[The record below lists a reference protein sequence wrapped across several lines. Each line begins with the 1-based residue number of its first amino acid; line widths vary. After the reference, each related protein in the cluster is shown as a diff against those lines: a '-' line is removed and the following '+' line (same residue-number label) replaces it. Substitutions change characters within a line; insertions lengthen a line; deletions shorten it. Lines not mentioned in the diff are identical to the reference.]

1 MGEGS
6 QTRRREEAGMLLIGE
21 KIHIISPK
29 VKEALAARDGAFF
42 VELARKQKEAGADA
56 LDLNIGPQKKAGPEV
71 MDWLVDCVQ
80 EAVGDMT
87 LSFDTT
93 NLAAIEVGLKKVT
106 KNGHAN
112 AIINSTSA
120 EAERLAAVPPLAAQ
134 YGSKLI
140 ALTMAKE
147 GIPVSA
153 DARVSIAMEK
163 LIPRAQEVGLPME
176 NLLIDPLVLT
186 VSGCQ
191 EYVPHCVEAVRMLK
205 MVADPPPM
213 VNVGLSNVSNAV
225 PAPMRPLI
233 NRTYLVMLMAVG
245 VDAAIIDPLDVD
257 LMEAIR
263 IVQQRDAS
271 TPVGALYLKL
281 HDAVAAGA
289 ELEPGDVDLNDP
301 QQAEIWKTVQVLLNK
316 VIYTDSYLR
325 L

>member
-1 MGEGS
+1 MYN
-6 QTRRREEAGMLLIGE
+6 IGE
-21 KIHIISPK
+21 NIHILSPK
-29 VKEALAARDGAFF
+29 VKQALADRDGAFF
-42 VELARKQKEAGADA
+42 VDLARRQKEAGAHA

-80 EAVGDMT
+80 EAVGGMT

-93 NLAAIEVGLKKVT
+93 NLAAIEVGLKKT
-106 KNGHAN
+106 AHNGHAD

-120 EAERLAAVPPLAAQ
+120 EAERLEKVPPLAAQ
-134 YGSKLI
+134 YGAKLV

-176 NLLIDPLVLT
+176 SLLIDPLVLT

-191 EYVPHCVEAVRMLK
+191 EYVPQCLEAVRMLK

-213 VNVGLSNVSNAV
+213 VSVGLSNVSNQV
-225 PAPMRPLI
+225 PAHMRPLL
-233 NRTYLVMLMAVG
+233 NRAYMVMLMGVG
-245 VDAAIIDPLDVD
+245 LDAAILDPLDHE

-263 IVQQRDAS
+263 IVEQRDAATS
-271 TPVGALYLKL
+271 VGALYLKL
-281 HDAVAAGA
+281 HDAVAAGG
-289 ELEPGDVDLNDP
+289 ELEPGDVDMNDP
-301 QQAEIWKTVQVLLNK
+301 AQVEIWKTVQVLLNK
-316 VIYTDSYLR
+316 IIYTDSYLR

>member
-1 MGEGS
+1 
-6 QTRRREEAGMLLIGE
+6 MLLIGE
-21 KIHIISPK
+21 SIHIISPK
-29 VKEALAARDGAFF
+29 VKEALAGRDGAFF
-42 VELARKQKEAGADA
+42 VQLARKQKEAGADA

-80 EAVGDMT
+80 EGVGDMT

-93 NLAAIEVGLKKVT
+93 NLAAIEAGLKKVAH
-106 KNGHAN
+106 NGHAN

-120 EAERLAAVPPLAAQ
+120 EEERLAAVPLVAAQ
-134 YGSKLI
+134 YGAKLI

-153 DARVSIAMEK
+153 DARVAIAMEK
-163 LIPRAQEVGLPME
+163 LIPRAQEVGLPIE

-191 EYVPHCVEAVRMLK
+191 EFVPQCIEAVRMLK
-205 MVADPPPM
+205 MVADPPPL

-225 PAPMRPLI
+225 PAPMRPLL
-233 NRTYLVMLMAVG
+233 NRVYMVMLMAVG
-245 VDAAIIDPLDVD
+245 LDAAIIDPFDMD
-257 LMEAIR
+257 LWNAIR
-263 IVQQRDAS
+263 VVQKRDDS
-271 TPVGALYLKL
+271 TPLGALYLKL
-281 HDAVAAGA
+281 HDAVAAGS
-289 ELEPGDVDLNDP
+289 ELEPADVDMTDP
-301 QQAEIWKTVQVLLNK
+301 QQAEVWKTVQVLLNK

>member
-1 MGEGS
+1 MYK
-6 QTRRREEAGMLLIGE
+6 IGE
-21 KIHIISPK
+21 NIHIISPK
-29 VKEALAARDGAFF
+29 VKEALANRDGAFL
-42 VELARKQKEAGADA
+42 VALAQKQRGAGADA

-71 MDWLVDCVQ
+71 MDWLVDCIQ
-80 EAVGDMT
+80 EAVPGMT

-93 NLAAIEVGLKKVT
+93 NLAAIEVGLKKQ
-106 KNGHAN
+106 GSN

-120 EAERLAAVPPLAAQ
+120 EEERLANVPPLAAQ

-140 ALTMAKE
+140 ALCMEKG

-153 DARVSIAMEK
+153 DARVGIAMEK

-191 EYVPHCVEAVRMLK
+191 EYVPHAVETVRMLK

-213 VNVGLSNVSNAV
+213 TVVGLSNVSNQV
-225 PAPMRPLI
+225 PHEMRPLL
-233 NRTYLVMLMAVG
+233 NRVYMVMLMAAG
-245 VDAAIIDPLDVD
+245 LDAAILDPLDKE
-257 LMEAIR
+257 LMEVIR
-263 IVQQRDAS
+263 IVETRDDS

-281 HDAVAAGA
+281 FDAVAAVE
-289 ELEPGDVDLNDP
+289 ELQPEQVDMSDP
-301 QQAEIWKTVQVLLNK
+301 AQLEIWKTTQVLLNR

>member
-1 MGEGS
+1 
-6 QTRRREEAGMLLIGE
+6 MLLIGE
-21 KIHIISPK
+21 NIHIISPK
-29 VKEALAARDGAFF
+29 VKEAIAARDGAFF
-42 VELARKQKEAGADA
+42 VDLARKQKESGANV

-80 EAVGDMT
+80 EGVGDMM

-93 NLAAIEVGLKKVT
+93 NVAAIEVGLKKIK

-120 EAERLAAVPPLAAQ
+120 EAERLAVVPPLAAQ
-134 YGSKLI
+134 YGAKLI

-147 GIPVSA
+147 GIPVNA
-153 DARVSIAMEK
+153 DARVSLAMEV
-163 LIPRAQEVGLPME
+163 LMPRAQEVGIPME
-176 NLLIDPLVLT
+176 NLIIDPLVLT

-191 EYVPHCVEAVRMLK
+191 QYVPQCIEAVRMLK

-213 VNVGLSNVSNAV
+213 VNAGLSNVSNQV
-225 PAPMRPLI
+225 LAPMRPLI
-233 NRTYLVMLMAVG
+233 NRVYMVMLMAVG
-245 VDAAIIDPLDVD
+245 LDSAIIDPLDDD

-263 IVQQRDAS
+263 IVQQRDAAS
-271 TPVGALYLKL
+271 AVGALYLKL

-289 ELEPGDVDLNDP
+289 ELEPTDVDMNDP
-301 QQAEIWKTVQVLLNK
+301 KQVEIWKTVQVLLNK

>member
-1 MGEGS
+1 MLFKLGEN
-6 QTRRREEAGMLLIGE
+6 
-21 KIHIISPK
+21 IHILSPK
-29 VKEALAARDGAFF
+29 VKQALADRDGAFF
-42 VELARKQKEAGADA
+42 VDLARRQKAAGADA

-71 MDWLVDCVQ
+71 MNWLVDCMQ
-80 EAVGDMT
+80 EAVGGMT

-93 NLAAIEVGLKKVT
+93 NLEAIKVGLRKIKT
-106 KNGHAN
+106 NGHAN

-120 EAERLAAVPPLAAQ
+120 EEERLAAVTPLAAE
-134 YGSKLI
+134 YGAKLI
-140 ALTMAKE
+140 ALTMGKE

-153 DARVSIAMEK
+153 DARVAIAMEK

-191 EYVPHCVEAVRMLK
+191 EYVPQCIETVRMLK

-213 VNVGLSNVSNAV
+213 VNVGLSNVSNQV
-225 PAPMRPLI
+225 PPAMRPLL

-245 VDAAIIDPLDVD
+245 ADYAILDPLDKEQ
-257 LMEAIR
+257 MEFIR
-263 IVQQRDAS
+263 IIQQRDGS
-271 TPVGALYLKL
+271 TPLNALLLKL
-281 HDAVAAGA
+281 HDAVKAGG
-289 ELEPGDVDLNDP
+289 ELEPTEVNLNDP